1 VRKPRGSPLRV
12 PSREYTRHNRD
23 VADAGGRSDQGLFSA
38 VVAVA
43 AGLELHSTLRRIV
56 SAAVDLSN
64 ATYGAL
70 GVIDDAGNVTE
81 FIHVGMAAEVV
92 DEIGALPEGRGV
104 LGLLVQHPLPMRI
117 DDLTAH
123 PSSAGFPANHP
134 VMRSFL
140 GVPVRVRGRV
150 FGNLYLTEKRDG
162 TRFSAEDERTVTALA
177 AAAAVAIE
185 NARLFEH
192 TRLRGEWQQALS
204 VIDGVVFSGGT
215 PEHVLAAAA
224 EQARRI
230 SGADAVLVREG
241 DSGVDS
247 GVDRGVDSGVD
258 SGVGDGAYADLLPM
272 SCVRGVNLAVRTP
285 DRNIGTIVLGWSS
298 PGQPMSADELT
309 LAREFA
315 AQAAVTVT
323 LATARLEQ
331 ERLAVYEDR
340 DRIARDLH
348 DLVIQRLFA
357 TGMMLQGVTRLT
369 NVPDPALDRVSRAVD
384 ELDETIKEIRQTIF
398 ALHEPLEAGSDS
410 VRGMVLTE
418 VAQSAA
424 LLGFTPAVRFIG
436 PVDSVVTRLLAE
448 NIVAVLRE
456 SLTNAAKHAQA
467 SRVDVLLETA
477 DGILALTV
485 TDDGVGI
492 DNGGRRSGLANILAR
507 AQSLGGQCF
516 VERVADTGGTRVH
529 WAIRL

>member
-1 VRKPRGSPLRV
+1 MRKPRGSPLRA
-12 PSREYTRHNRD
+12 PPREYTRHNGD
-23 VADAGGRSDQGLFSA
+23 VADTGGRSDQGLFSA

-70 GVIDDAGNVTE
+70 GVIDDGGNVTE

-247 GVDRGVDSGVD
+247 GVGE
-258 SGVGDGAYADLLPM
+258 GADADLLPM
-272 SCVRGVNLAVRTP
+272 SCIRGVNLAVRTP

-357 TGMMLQGVTRLT
+357 TGMMLQGVSRLT
-369 NVPDPALDRVSRAVD
+369 NVPEPALDRVSRAVD
-384 ELDETIKEIRQTIF
+384 ELDETIREIRQTIF

-424 LLGFTPAVRFIG
+424 LLGFTPAVRFTG
-436 PVDSVVTRLLAE
+436 PVDSVVTRVLAE

-467 SRVDVLLETA
+467 SRVDMLLETS

>member
-1 VRKPRGSPLRV
+1 MNACAAL
-12 PSREYTRHNRD
+12 HNGIVSD
-23 VADAGGRSDQGLFSA
+23 SGGRSDEGLFSA

-43 AGLELHSTLRRIV
+43 AGLELHSTLKRIV

-70 GVIDDAGNVTE
+70 GVIDDAGQVTD
-81 FIHVGMAAEVV
+81 FIHVGMDAEQVAS
-92 DEIGALPEGRGV
+92 IGALPQGQGI
-104 LGLLVQHPLPMRI
+104 LGLLIQHPLPMRI
-117 DDLTAH
+117 DDLTVH
-123 PSSAGFPANHP
+123 PSSVGFPENHP
-134 VMRSFL
+134 PMRSFL

-162 TRFSAEDERTVTALA
+162 SRFTSEDERTVTALA

-192 TRLRGEWQQALS
+192 TQLRGEWQRALS

-230 SGADAVLVREG
+230 SDADVVAIINAKSESGAS
-241 DSGVDS
+241 DSLPASITERVD
-247 GVDRGVDSGVD
+247 
-258 SGVGDGAYADLLPM
+258 LP
-272 SCVRGVNLAVRTP
+272 VHTP
-285 DRNIGTIVLGWSS
+285 DRDLGTIILGWHNAIK
-298 PGQPMSADELT
+298 PMSTEEIA
-309 LAREFA
+309 LARDFA

-323 LATARLEQ
+323 LATARVEQ

-357 TGMMLQGVTRLT
+357 TGMMLQGVTRISD
-369 NVPDPALDRVSRAVD
+369 VPDPAMERVSRAVD

-398 ALHEPLEAGSDS
+398 ALHEPMETGSDS
-410 VRGMVLTE
+410 LRSMVLSE

-424 LLGFTPAVRFIG
+424 LLGFTPAVRFAG
-436 PVDSVVTRLLAE
+436 PVDSVVTSRLAD
-448 NIVAVLRE
+448 NIMAVLRE

-477 DGILALTV
+477 DGMLALTV

-492 DNGGRRSGLANILAR
+492 ANGGRRSGLANVVAR
-507 AQSLGGQCF
+507 ATSLGGHCT
-516 VERVADTGGTRVH
+516 VERVTETGGTCVH

>member
-1 VRKPRGSPLRV
+1 M
-12 PSREYTRHNRD
+12 TRHNGV
-23 VADAGGRSDQGLFSA
+23 VAESGGRSDQGLFSA

-81 FIHVGMAAEVV
+81 FIHVGMSGELVE
-92 DEIGALPEGRGV
+92 EIGTLPEGRGV
-104 LGLLVQHPLPMRI
+104 LGLLVQHPLPIRI
-117 DDLTAH
+117 DDLTSH
-123 PSSAGFPANHP
+123 PSSAGFPDNHP
-134 VMRSFL
+134 IMRSFL

-185 NARLFEH
+185 NARLFEY

-204 VIDGVVFSGGT
+204 VVDGVVFSGGT
-215 PEHVLAAAA
+215 PDHVLAAAA

-230 SGADAVLVREG
+230 SGADAVLILHGEDAKDQAEG
-241 DSGVDS
+241 DH
-247 GVDRGVDSGVD
+247 
-258 SGVGDGAYADLLPM
+258 LPG
-272 SCVRGVNLAVRTP
+272 SSVRAVNLGVRTP
-285 DRNIGTIVLGWSS
+285 DQDIGTIVLGWST
-298 PGQPMSADELT
+298 PGQTMSADELT
-309 LAREFA
+309 LARDFA

-323 LATARLEQ
+323 LATAKLEQ

-357 TGMMLQGVTRLT
+357 TGMMLQGVTRIT
-369 NVPDPALDRVSRAVD
+369 DVPDPALDRVTRAVD

-398 ALHEPLEAGSDS
+398 ALHEPFSTGSNS
-410 VRGMVLTE
+410 LRGMVLTE
-418 VAQSAA
+418 VAQSAV
-424 LLGFTPAVRFIG
+424 LLGFTPAVRFAG
-436 PVDSVVTRLLAE
+436 PVDSVVTNVLAE
-448 NIVAVLRE
+448 NIIAVLRE

-467 SRVDVLLETA
+467 SRVDVLLETV
-477 DGILALTV
+477 DGMLALTV

-492 DNGGRRSGLANILAR
+492 RAGGRRSGLANILER
-507 AQSLGGQCF
+507 ANSLGGHYS
-516 VERVADTGGTRVH
+516 VEMVSANGGTRVH